1 MAGVLLVPAGRDQAE
16 RTGLPPSEVRG
27 EGQGMRLRGRH
38 HPPINTA
45 VEAGRP
51 VGRPTSRP
59 PSAPVAEPG
68 ARKVPAAIEAA
79 TPEEARAAAR
89 PPETV
94 DIRRLNRPARV
105 GERPVI
111 GPASWAREPVPDR
124 GHPVARGVPTPGVVR
139 EGRDTERR
147 LGSYRRERAASLTAV
162 APLEVAPVL
171 GVRVAPV
178 SSTEGTATVV
188 LAADARAAADLRVA
202 ALVPPVREEAP
213 VEAVMAWAGVRELL
227 ERPTARKKMGLLL
240 FPAAVDHPTRRS
252 RIRGALASPP
262 EGAVE
267 PAPRLDIGP
276 ETAVP
281 TGAAPP
287 LVRGKPWLQKTVRR
301 APLGV
306 ADAERRA
313 AGAEGGV
320 DRGKAGA

>member
-124 GHPVARGVPTPGVVR
+124 GHPVARGVPAPSVVR
-139 EGRDTERR
+139 EGRDTEGR
-147 LGSYRRERAASLTAV
+147 LGSHRRERAAPLTAV

-178 SSTEGTATVV
+178 SSTEGPATVV

-213 VEAVMAWAGVRELL
+213 VEAVVARAGVR
-227 ERPTARKKMGLLL
+227 
-240 FPAAVDHPTRRS
+240 
-252 RIRGALASPP
+252 
-262 EGAVE
+262 
-267 PAPRLDIGP
+267 
-276 ETAVP
+276 
-281 TGAAPP
+281 
-287 LVRGKPWLQKTVRR
+287 
-301 APLGV
+301 
-306 ADAERRA
+306 
-313 AGAEGGV
+313 
-320 DRGKAGA
+320 